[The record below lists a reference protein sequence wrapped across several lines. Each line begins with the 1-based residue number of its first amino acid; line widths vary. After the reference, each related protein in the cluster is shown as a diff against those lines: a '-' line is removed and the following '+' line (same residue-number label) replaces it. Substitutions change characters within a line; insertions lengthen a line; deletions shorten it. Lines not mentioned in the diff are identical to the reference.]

1 MTVDGSIGSNIS
13 SRPYLAVSRRH
24 QPTAAKL
31 QSFKCVVNG
40 QDKSERL
47 VTLSTT
53 AKPEP
58 VGAKCLEKVELEGI
72 NGNIS
77 ALSRKV
83 GGMLNSTADV
93 LSEVQSL
100 HVTLGQFQAKSYV
113 ADEQISSKFADL
125 SEELND
131 LNVKSEDK
139 FGNVSSQILD
149 LTNQVA
155 DFETKFREMN
165 EGVSNQLETLAAN
178 LKDFRSDMNGQF
190 KKPGI
195 DRSRFEVSDK
205 YRNSEYLVS
214 KTEANFNTA
223 INLCR
228 ESGGYLV
235 ELDDKEEYQFV
246 KDLVKRIGGS
256 DHFWTGGNDIDRE
269 GTFVY
274 YNSKKPV
281 PSNFWTRGMPDDNKG
296 NEDCVE
302 IRLSFGSGIN
312 DWVCTRS
319 GKYVCELPLY

>member
-1 MTVDGSIGSNIS
+1 MSVDGSIGSNIS

-31 QSFKCVVNG
+31 QSFKCVVKG
-40 QDKSERL
+40 QDKSGRL

-83 GGMLNSTADV
+83 GGTLNSTADV

-113 ADEQISSKFADL
+113 ADQQISSKFADL
-125 SEELND
+125 SEQLND

-139 FGNVSSQILD
+139 FGNVSSQILN

-165 EGVSNQLETLAAN
+165 EGVSTQLETLAAN
-178 LKDFRSDMNGQF
+178 LQDMNGQF
-190 KKPGI
+190 KMREI
-195 DRSRFEVSDK
+195 DRSRFEVSHK
-205 YRNSEYLVS
+205 YRNTVYLVS
-214 KTEANFNTA
+214 KTEANFNIA
-223 INLCR
+223 SANNFCR

-235 ELDDKEEYQFV
+235 ELDDTDESRFV
-246 KDLVKRIGGS
+246 KDLVTRIGGANI
-256 DHFWTGGNDIDRE
+256 FWTGGNDIDSE

-281 PSNFWTRGMPDDNKG
+281 PPNLWSGSEPNNFGG
-296 NEDCVE
+296 NEDCME
-302 IRLSFGSGIN
+302 ISVSGAIYDN
-312 DWVCTRS
+312 ECTQS